1 MRQRL
6 SFAFNSFLWLLLTTA
21 SAARADV
28 VTDWNR
34 IALPLVTSY
43 SLAAPAYRDM
53 AMMHLAMY
61 QCINAIE
68 PRHEPYKTKV
78 TASPG
83 TSMNAAAAVA
93 AASLLSKL
101 HPDIA
106 PKIDAELRQYVAKL
120 GERAEAVSAGV
131 ALGEKVAAEIWQMR
145 ADDGSAAPDTYRP
158 KTTPGQYVPTAPVTS
173 SVWPGVTPFTLKSAS
188 QFRPGP
194 PLDLQSSEWV
204 DNYNEI
210 RIIGGKNSKTRT
222 ALQTETGRMWLYT
235 GPGTFYP
242 LAQQLSAAKGLDL
255 HENARLFALLGMA
268 ATDAMVAVFD
278 AKYRYEFWRPVTAIR
293 NGDQYGNP
301 KTPREAD
308 WEPLG
313 ATPMHP
319 EYPCAHCIVAG
330 TAGTV
335 LKAFFGSGTLPE
347 FKLSTPTAPGVT
359 HSWTRLDDYIAEPSN
374 ARIWAGIHYRFSTV
388 VGTDMGRKV
397 GEHAVANYLRPLR

>member
-6 SFAFNSFLWLLLTTA
+6 FFAFSSFLLLLLTTG

-28 VTDWNR
+28 ITDWNR
-34 IALPLVTSY
+34 IALPLVSSY

-61 QCINAIE
+61 QCINAVE
-68 PRHEPYKTKV
+68 PRDEPYKTKL

-83 TSMNAAAAVA
+83 TSRDVAAAVA
-93 AASLLSKL
+93 AASVLSKL

-106 PKIDAELRQYVAKL
+106 AKIDAELKQYVAKI

-131 ALGEKVAAEIWQMR
+131 AFGEKAAADIWQMR
-145 ADDGSAAPDTYRP
+145 AEDGSAATDTYRP
-158 KTTPGQYVPTAPVTS
+158 KTTPGQYVPTAPVVS
-173 SVWPGVTPFTLKSAS
+173 STWSGVTPFTLKSAS

-194 PLDLQSSEWV
+194 PLDLASEEWA

-210 RIIGGKNSKTRT
+210 RQFGGKNSKTRT
-222 ALQTETGRMWLYT
+222 ALQTETGRFWLYT
-235 GPGTFYP
+235 GPGTFFP
-242 LAQQLSAAKGLDL
+242 LAQQLSEAKGLDV
-255 HENARLFALLGMA
+255 HENARLFALLAMA
-268 ATDAMVAVFD
+268 TSDAMVAVFD

-293 NGDQYGNP
+293 NGDEDNNP
-301 KTPREAD
+301 KTQRESD

-330 TAGTV
+330 AAGNV
-335 LKAFFGSGTLPE
+335 MKAFFGSGTLPE

-374 ARIWAGIHYRFSTV
+374 ARVWAGIHYRFSTV
-388 VGTDMGRKV
+388 VGTDMGRKIA
-397 GEHAVANYLRPLR
+397 EHAVANYLRPPK

>member
-194 PLDLQSSEWV
+194 PLDLQSSDWV

-293 NGDQYGNP
+293 NGDSTATRRRHARRTGSRWAR
-301 KTPREAD
+301 PRCTLNILAR
-308 WEPLG
+308 
-313 ATPMHP
+313 
-319 EYPCAHCIVAG
+319 
-330 TAGTV
+330 TASSQ
-335 LKAFFGSGTLPE
+335 A
-347 FKLSTPTAPGVT
+347 
-359 HSWTRLDDYIAEPSN
+359 
-374 ARIWAGIHYRFSTV
+374 
-388 VGTDMGRKV
+388 
-397 GEHAVANYLRPLR
+397 LRVRC